1 MRKLLVLLLL
11 FGCADEVNLSLV
23 CPQTC
28 YTFDSGIPGEGI
40 CRAGTPKYDEKVP
53 CKLLICA
60 NEVGPQSEICDGI
73 DNNCNGGV
81 DEYVFQYRNPC
92 PKQFGVCGEDA
103 TWECRG
109 EQGWVCDYGEDYEIE
124 ETSCD
129 GRDNDCD
136 GATDEIALELC
147 YTGEPAES
155 VLFEPCRAGIVR
167 CVDGALFCD
176 DVTPAPE
183 VLDCKD
189 NDCDGIIDEGFS
201 SDVDVVYAVDDSG
214 SYDTFL
220 GATVYAIKQFH
231 TAQADPN
238 YRFAVVGFTGGVE
251 HLPLVH
257 LKQNFTDLNGFTQ
270 VLNNMS
276 IVPTGNEA
284 SLDVVSKSCDG
295 SLGLAFREAAKKVLI
310 VFTDEQPQSYTA
322 PPTTAEMAVEAC
334 QDSSVQVF
342 FVAQDYGGYSG
353 ICDDTGG
360 RFHILSSDHADTIG
374 ILSDIFTDS
383 CN

>member
-1 MRKLLVLLLL
+1 M
-11 FGCADEVNLSLV
+11 
-23 CPQTC
+23 
-28 YTFDSGIPGEGI
+28 
-40 CRAGTPKYDEKVP
+40 
-53 CKLLICA
+53 
-60 NEVGPQSEICDGI
+60 
-73 DNNCNGGV
+73 
-81 DEYVFQYRNPC
+81 
-92 PKQFGVCGEDA
+92 
-103 TWECRG
+103 
-109 EQGWVCDYGEDYEIE
+109 
-124 ETSCD
+124 
-129 GRDNDCD
+129 
-136 GATDEIALELC
+136 
-147 YTGEPAES
+147 
-155 VLFEPCRAGIVR
+155 R

-201 SDVDVVYAVDDSG
+201 SDVDVVYAIDDSG

-220 GATVYAIKQFH
+220 GATVYAVKQFH

-257 LKQNFTDLNGFTQ
+257 LKQDFTDLTGFTQ
-270 VLNNMS
+270 ALNGMS

-284 SLDVVSKSCDG
+284 SLDVVAESCDG
-295 SLGLAFREAAKKVLI
+295 SLGLTYRASSKRVLV
-310 VFTDEQPQSYTA
+310 VFTDEPPQTYSA
-322 PPTTAEMAVEAC
+322 PPTSAQVATQAC

-360 RFHILSSDHADTIG
+360 HFYILSSNHSDTIG
-374 ILSDIFTDS
+374 ILSDIFTNS
-383 CN
+383 CE